1 MRTEDRSV
9 IVTYLTHYVCSFSY
23 TQLFVC
29 LYLSQTCLYMF
40 NDNKVIWFIIT
51 LCVRLYVRNGNLF
64 ICGKHLYNRMI
75 SLRVEVWAHK
85 TNFIP
90 PLFIEMPEP
99 NQQSERTC
107 ICASVDFSSFC
118 DFDHLTFEL
127 WYFLFFILVVINIK
141 TGSTSRF

>member
-1 MRTEDRSV
+1 M
-9 IVTYLTHYVCSFSY
+9 TYLTHYAGSFSY
-23 TQLFVC
+23 TPLFVC

-40 NDNKVIWFIIT
+40 NNKVIWFIIT
-51 LCVRLYVRNGNLF
+51 LFVRLYVRSGILI
-64 ICGKHLYNRMI
+64 ICGKHLYYCMI
-75 SLRVEVWAHK
+75 SLRVEVWTHT

-107 ICASVDFSSFC
+107 ICALVDFSSFC

-141 TGSTSRF
+141 TACHKIDLSQI